1 MNLDLNAGD
10 VVAADLEIDRIAVKI
25 AGRVG
30 GPTGEARCPGG
41 GRITP
46 WHEPRDAK
54 GAMGVGNAA
63 TSAPASWPRA
73 ALTSDVNRHAGRRL
87 TAVGVKDATRDGV
100 GFQRRAKAY
109 VNALGD
115 GAGLDDDG
123 LRLRLFDRVRVIS
136 QGITNASAHAGPVAA
151 ARAHQVVSRGQTV
164 DAVNAAII
172 GFIAEAVSSVER
184 LRLPICVCHRH
195 IESVGDYLPPVAV
208 GSAPCD
214 PTAWRKRE
222 INF

>member
-30 GPTGEARCPGG
+30 GSAREARCPCG

-46 WHEPRDAK
+46 WHESRDAK
-54 GAMGVGNAA
+54 GAIGVGNAA
-63 TSAPASWPRA
+63 TRAPASWPRA

-100 GFQRRAKAY
+100 GFQRRAQAY

-115 GAGLDDDG
+115 GAGLNDDG

-151 ARAHQVVSRGQTV
+151 ARAHQIVSRGQTV
-164 DAVNAAII
+164 DTVNAAII

-184 LRLPICVCHRH
+184 LRLPIGVRHRQ
-195 IESVGDYLPPVAV
+195 IDAFGNYRPSVAV
-208 GSAPCD
+208 GYAPCD
-214 PTAWRKRE
+214 HAASRKRE
-222 INF
+222 INV